1 MKRTQRKDAWRN
13 ICKQGVSFA
22 SIIVIALLGVTAF
35 LGICYAAEAMQVN
48 GSRSYNALHFRDL
61 EIVSTLMLTQDDL
74 DALRS
79 TEGVTDVEPLWQ
91 TSANAYADSRKENIA
106 VITVTERLNQPTI
119 VEGRLPNTVSECAV
133 EKRLADRMGWRLGG
147 EIEWLEMTE
156 TTGQYFLSTQN
167 LLITGI
173 VTHPD
178 HVNLNVPDVPYVLVT
193 RDAFDH
199 EALDGCCMK
208 ALVAVEGL
216 ADAHRFSAA
225 YNDAVSVVA
234 DRIDELASTRTVL
247 RDEQVHEQ
255 AQAQLDAMDAS
266 LDESKQTLE
275 GGRKLLDQGWQ
286 RLEEGEH
293 QLLEGEQ
300 QLEEAKAQLEDARKQ
315 LEEGEQQLKEARAQ
329 LDDAK
334 AQLAEGEAEL
344 KNGRTQLSY
353 ARRQLEKGWDQLE
366 SAKGT
371 VRDSLQSAVETASGE
386 DSSTWIN
393 WAEPKPANVNSSHTT
408 AKEMWITEDVKVDL
422 EKDLIDTAKQTIDTA
437 DIPDSVLR
445 STYDKLYEDDPN
457 PPAYDPEAMRSYLA
471 AMASAVAD
479 AAAPDYGRLADGAA
493 KWDEGHGKYLR
504 GSAAY
509 NQSKKQYDEALA
521 LYEAGEQE
529 YEEALARYEEG
540 MAQYTKGVKAYEQG
554 LRDLETGRKQIAA
567 KRRELEDGEEQ
578 YAIGL
583 ANYEYFKEYRDAAV
597 AQLNAMEPSRWIVL
611 DGRGNASFVQLRTSS
626 QNLSRLQ
633 MTFSLLF
640 VVIGSLVIY
649 ATISKMVDEQRT
661 LVGATKALGFYNWE
675 VFAKYLA
682 FGLLATVFG
691 TFLGILLA
699 RFWVEGFILNGY
711 SIYFIIDFR
720 QPLLIL
726 KPTLIVIFGAVL
738 LAVAAVTFAC
748 LRLVRM
754 PAIQL
759 LQAPVPKGRKKAA
772 KAGKRRLSL
781 YSRLVLLNIRTD
793 IKRVLVTIVSVA
805 GCCTLVVIGFTLKYA
820 VSKCM
825 ENQYTDVVA
834 YDGRIGYDYGGDL
847 EEKLRSSDVE
857 HVSLYDGNVT
867 FRVQDIDMGELLC
880 GDIAAIEGMYRL
892 NDWETGEPLAPTD
905 EGIFIQRRLAEIYD
919 LTVGSEFEMTL
930 NNTNTVTVRVAG
942 IFENYL
948 GRTMV
953 MSSGYYKTLCGQMP
967 TNNAFFV
974 RFGDIDR
981 EAYLDELKDT
991 LGFAEYTPSDA
1002 GRAMFEAATSI
1013 INAVV
1018 ALFIFMAAVM
1028 AGVVLLN
1035 LTNIYI
1041 LQKKRELTI
1050 MRVNGF
1056 TTREVISYV
1065 TRETVITTI
1074 SGIILGLIAGSAI
1087 GYRIVRALE
1096 QSFFR
1101 LERGVCF
1108 SGWLYAAAMT
1118 VFFTVIVNVIAL
1130 RKVKDLKLT
1139 DVA

>member
-1 MKRTQRKDAWRN
+1 M
-13 ICKQGVSFA
+13 
-22 SIIVIALLGVTAF
+22 
-35 LGICYAAEAMQVN
+35 
-48 GSRSYNALHFRDL
+48 
-61 EIVSTLMLTQDDL
+61 
-74 DALRS
+74 
-79 TEGVTDVEPLWQ
+79 
-91 TSANAYADSRKENIA
+91 
-106 VITVTERLNQPTI
+106 
-119 VEGRLPNTVSECAV
+119 
-133 EKRLADRMGWRLGG
+133 
-147 EIEWLEMTE
+147 
-156 TTGQYFLSTQN
+156 
-167 LLITGI
+167 
-173 VTHPD
+173 
-178 HVNLNVPDVPYVLVT
+178 
-193 RDAFDH
+193 
-199 EALDGCCMK
+199 
-208 ALVAVEGL
+208 
-216 ADAHRFSAA
+216 
-225 YNDAVSVVA
+225 
-234 DRIDELASTRTVL
+234 
-247 RDEQVHEQ
+247 
-255 AQAQLDAMDAS
+255 
-266 LDESKQTLE
+266 
-275 GGRKLLDQGWQ
+275 
-286 RLEEGEH
+286 
-293 QLLEGEQ
+293 
-300 QLEEAKAQLEDARKQ
+300 
-315 LEEGEQQLKEARAQ
+315 
-329 LDDAK
+329 
-334 AQLAEGEAEL
+334 
-344 KNGRTQLSY
+344 
-353 ARRQLEKGWDQLE
+353 
-366 SAKGT
+366 
-371 VRDSLQSAVETASGE
+371 
-386 DSSTWIN
+386 
-393 WAEPKPANVNSSHTT
+393 
-408 AKEMWITEDVKVDL
+408 
-422 EKDLIDTAKQTIDTA
+422 
-437 DIPDSVLR
+437 
-445 STYDKLYEDDPN
+445 
-457 PPAYDPEAMRSYLA
+457 
-471 AMASAVAD
+471 
-479 AAAPDYGRLADGAA
+479 
-493 KWDEGHGKYLR
+493 
-504 GSAAY
+504 
-509 NQSKKQYDEALA
+509 
-521 LYEAGEQE
+521 
-529 YEEALARYEEG
+529 
-540 MAQYTKGVKAYEQG
+540 
-554 LRDLETGRKQIAA
+554 
-567 KRRELEDGEEQ
+567 
-578 YAIGL
+578 
-583 ANYEYFKEYRDAAV
+583 
-597 AQLNAMEPSRWIVL
+597 
-611 DGRGNASFVQLRTSS
+611 
-626 QNLSRLQ
+626 
-633 MTFSLLF
+633 
-640 VVIGSLVIY
+640 
-649 ATISKMVDEQRT
+649 
-661 LVGATKALGFYNWE
+661 
-675 VFAKYLA
+675 
-682 FGLLATVFG
+682 
-691 TFLGILLA
+691 
-699 RFWVEGFILNGY
+699 
-711 SIYFIIDFR
+711 
-720 QPLLIL
+720 
-726 KPTLIVIFGAVL
+726 IFGAVL

-857 HVSLYDGNVT
+857 YVSLYDGNVT

-1056 TTREVISYV
+1056 TTQEVISYV

-1118 VFFTVIVNVIAL
+1118 VLFTVIVNVIAL